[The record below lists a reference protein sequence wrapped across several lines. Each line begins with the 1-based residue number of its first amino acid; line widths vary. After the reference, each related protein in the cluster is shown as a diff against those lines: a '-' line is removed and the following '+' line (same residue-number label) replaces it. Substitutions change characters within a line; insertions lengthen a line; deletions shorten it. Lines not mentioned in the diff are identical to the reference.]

1 MSVQKAVTVSAVL
14 HLQSDVYVKDTQVR
28 WDKCYYHMCCHNWVS
43 LSSECR
49 HLVWTSVFRRSR
61 LIVGLQSQILCQI
74 LSQCQVSVKKRKSIS
89 IWSNGIILL
98 LWYSESFFLP
108 VVCLNL
114 GNDVLVFLF
123 DWSVWLV
130 YCVFVTLKTCCC
142 LQHRKWSYN
151 LTSD

>member
-1 MSVQKAVTVSAVL
+1 MLPCLFVLYISVQKAVTVSAVL
-14 HLQSDVYVKDTQVR
+14 HLQSEVYVKDTQVR

-74 LSQCQVSVKKRKSIS
+74 LSQCQVSVKKQTKTIS

-98 LWYSESFFLP
+98 LWYFFPPSCVLKFRKLCARFP
-108 VVCLNL
+108 FWLKCVACVLCFC
-114 GNDVLVFLF
+114 DVKDLLL
-123 DWSVWLV
+123 S
-130 YCVFVTLKTCCC
+130 TT
-142 LQHRKWSYN
+142 
-151 LTSD
+151 